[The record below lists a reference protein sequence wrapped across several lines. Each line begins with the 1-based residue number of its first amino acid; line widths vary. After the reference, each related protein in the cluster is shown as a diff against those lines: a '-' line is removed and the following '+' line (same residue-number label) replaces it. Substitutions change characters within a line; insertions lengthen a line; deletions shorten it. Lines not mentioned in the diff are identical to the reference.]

1 MKDAEGCKLS
11 TYLSLEH
18 FRYLQVSEFFKVKSD
33 ARTLLEALRFQLQL
47 DGCRHEVTIASS
59 VSTWERSCVCFAD
72 AGLKVSGVSERSLS
86 GCEPAR
92 WGHARL
98 LSWTTC
104 QGGECWQG

>member
-59 VSTWERSCVCFAD
+59 VSTWERSCVCFVD
-72 AGLKVSGVSERSLS
+72 AGLETLVCQDEIYLVVKLPIMGMP
-86 GCEPAR
+86 GC
-92 WGHARL
+92 
-98 LSWTTC
+98 
-104 QGGECWQG
+104 